1 MLFNVDNE
9 AVSEKFYTV
18 NSGDKS
24 ENSPPNKQSP
34 DQIQQIDVPDKLQQ
48 TDSNVSGKTQR
59 PERDEEE
66 KNDNLKKSIIIKK
79 FEDSPDNNNN
89 KQNQQYSPMQI
100 EQSQKNQI
108 EQSPKN
114 IEDIEIRN
122 QKAFDLVNGIN
133 NNNDINI
140 MLDTLGFDNKIKGN
154 NENDKKEAIYY
165 YLKDNEKGKNM
176 DLDKVKE
183 TFGKIKKIYDLING
197 INKNDGDAMIDALD
211 LDNKI
216 KGNNEIDKK
225 QAIYNYL
232 KDNELNDKLN

>member
-1 MLFNVDNE
+1 
-9 AVSEKFYTV
+9 
-18 NSGDKS
+18 
-24 ENSPPNKQSP
+24 
-34 DQIQQIDVPDKLQQ
+34 
-48 TDSNVSGKTQR
+48 
-59 PERDEEE
+59 
-66 KNDNLKKSIIIKK
+66 
-79 FEDSPDNNNN
+79 
-89 KQNQQYSPMQI
+89 MQI

-133 NNNDINI
+133 NNDIDI

-183 TFGKIKKIYDLING
+183 TFGKIKKIYELING
-197 INKNDGDAMIDALD
+197 MNKNDSDAMIDALD

-216 KGNNEIDKK
+216 KGYNVENKK
-225 QAIYNYL
+225 
-232 KDNELNDKLN
+232 

>member
-1 MLFNVDNE
+1 
-9 AVSEKFYTV
+9 
-18 NSGDKS
+18 
-24 ENSPPNKQSP
+24 
-34 DQIQQIDVPDKLQQ
+34 
-48 TDSNVSGKTQR
+48 
-59 PERDEEE
+59 
-66 KNDNLKKSIIIKK
+66 
-79 FEDSPDNNNN
+79 
-89 KQNQQYSPMQI
+89 MQI

-133 NNNDINI
+133 NNDIDI

-183 TFGKIKKIYDLING
+183 TFGKIKKIYELING
-197 INKNDGDAMIDALD
+197 MNKNDSDAMIDALD

-225 QAIYNYL
+225 
-232 KDNELNDKLN
+232 